1 MPVVFSESST
11 VSEQIR
17 YRKPRTQNQQE
28 TQDMDPISSSSSSSR
43 STKPTISSLLLAPSS
58 PTSPTHENS
67 TTPSASTV
75 LSTKKK
81 NFATF
86 RGLGCTASPQ
96 VSVPAVIRTSADW
109 DPKRVKKKKQNSNK
123 KKSLNSAVNVGGGVS
138 IGCSNSIQNNNPSS
152 SSSSSAP
159 LSLSSS
165 CVAVPDVWCGPGIGL
180 TTDAASVD
188 CVVSRRPASGRGR
201 IESDK
206 ATPRERSACP
216 IRRMVSPEDNPFLDI
231 ESSLGIPR
239 SQIELFA
246 SRHHR
251 HSRHGYS
258 EGLAEIVMLQNSLM
272 GGRTDGLD
280 RYRNWR
286 LDVDNMS
293 YEELLE
299 LGDRIGYV
307 NTGLREDEIAR
318 CVRRTKPF
326 FLSNLSLIRTEL
338 ERQCTI
344 CQEEYEAED
353 EMGKLDCGHFY
364 HIRCIKQWLSQKNCC
379 PVCKSAAMSNS

>member
-11 VSEQIR
+11 ISDQIR

-28 TQDMDPISSSSSSSR
+28 SQDMDPISSSTR
-43 STKPTISSLLLAPSS
+43 STKPTISSLLLAPFS
-58 PTSPTHENS
+58 PTSPTHENT
-67 TTPSASTV
+67 TTPSTAAV

-86 RGLGCTASPQ
+86 RGLGCAASPQ

-109 DPKRVKKKKQNSNK
+109 DPKRVKKKKQSSNK
-123 KKSLNSAVNVGGGVS
+123 NKSLNSSSVNVAGGGGVV
-138 IGCSNSIQNNNPSS
+138 IGCNNAVQNNPSS
-152 SSSSSAP
+152 SSSSVP

-188 CVVSRRPASGRGR
+188 CVVSRRPVSGRGR
-201 IESDK
+201 TESDK
-206 ATPRERSACP
+206 VTPRERSTCP
-216 IRRMVSPEDNPFLDI
+216 MRRMVSPEDNPFLDI
-231 ESSLGIPR
+231 ESSLGLPR

-299 LGDRIGYV
+299 LGEKIGYV

-364 HIRCIKQWLSQKNCC
+364 HTRCIKQWLSQKNSC

>member
-1 MPVVFSESST
+1 M
-11 VSEQIR
+11 
-17 YRKPRTQNQQE
+17 
-28 TQDMDPISSSSSSSR
+28 
-43 STKPTISSLLLAPSS
+43 
-58 PTSPTHENS
+58 
-67 TTPSASTV
+67 
-75 LSTKKK
+75 

-86 RGLGCTASPQ
+86 RGLGCTASSQ

-109 DPKRVKKKKQNSNK
+109 DNTKRVSKKKKQN
-123 KKSLNSAVNVGGGVS
+123 KSVSSCVNVSDNAV
-138 IGCSNSIQNNNPSS
+138 QNN
-152 SSSSSAP
+152 P
-159 LSLSSS
+159 LTST

-188 CVVSRRPASGRGR
+188 CVVSRRPVSGRGR

-206 ATPRERSACP
+206 VTPRVRSTFP
-216 IRRMVSPEDNPFLDI
+216 VRRMVSPEDNPFLAI
-231 ESSLGIPR
+231 ESSLGIPH
-239 SQIELFA
+239 SQVELFA

-258 EGLAEIVMLQNSLM
+258 EGLAERSGGWARQGPEVGRSNEAHPEARGEQKREAVGSIFAGHCLVKIVMLQNSLM

-280 RYRNWR
+280 LYRNWR
-286 LDVDNMS
+286 LD
-293 YEELLE
+293 ELLE

-307 NTGLREDEIAR
+307 NTGLREDEIAQ

-338 ERQCTI
+338 ERKCTI

-364 HIRCIKQWLSQKNCC
+364 HIRCIKQWLSQKNSC

>member
-1 MPVVFSESST
+1 MAESST
-11 VSEQIR
+11 ISDQIR

-28 TQDMDPISSSSSSSR
+28 PQGNMDPISSSTR
-43 STKPTISSLLLAPSS
+43 SKSTISSLLLSPFSPAS
-58 PTSPTHENS
+58 PTNDNP
-67 TTPSASTV
+67 TTPTTSTV
-75 LSTKKK
+75 FSTKKK

-86 RGLGCTASPQ
+86 RGLGCTASSQ
-96 VSVPAVIRTSADW
+96 VSVPAVIRNSADW
-109 DPKRVKKKKQNSNK
+109 DTKRVKKKKS
-123 KKSLNSAVNVGGGVS
+123 VNVGD
-138 IGCSNSIQNNNPSS
+138 NAIQNN
-152 SSSSSAP
+152 P
-159 LSLSSS
+159 LLSS
-165 CVAVPDVWCGPGIGL
+165 CVAVPHVWCGPGIGL
-180 TTDAASVD
+180 TADAASID
-188 CVVSRRPASGRGR
+188 CVVSSKPVSGRGR
-201 IESDK
+201 IERDK
-206 ATPRERSACP
+206 VTPRERSTFP
-216 IRRMVSPEDNPFLDI
+216 VRRMVSPEDNPFLDI

-239 SQIELFA
+239 SQVELFA

-258 EGLAEIVMLQNSLM
+258 EGLAEIVMLQNSFM
-272 GGRTDGLD
+272 GGRKDGLD

-338 ERQCTI
+338 ERKCTI

-364 HIRCIKQWLSQKNCC
+364 HIRCIKQWLSQKNSC
-379 PVCKSAAMSNS
+379 PICKSAAMSNS

>member
-1 MPVVFSESST
+1 MPVVFLETSD
-11 VSEQIR
+11 QLR
-17 YRKPRTQNQQE
+17 YRTPTTQNHQE
-28 TQDMDPISSSSSSSR
+28 SQEMDPISSSSSRSS
-43 STKPTISSLLLAPSS
+43 KPTTTISSLLLAPFS
-58 PTSPTHENS
+58 PPSPTHDTPTTS
-67 TTPSASTV
+67 TPAV
-75 LSTKKK
+75 FSTKKK

-109 DPKRVKKKKQNSNK
+109 DSKRVKKKKHNGSKNG
-123 KKSLNSAVNVGGGVS
+123 KSVSSSVNVG
-138 IGCSNSIQNNNPSS
+138 IGCNNAVQNNASS
-152 SSSSSAP
+152 S
-159 LSLSSS
+159 SSS

-188 CVVSRRPASGRGR
+188 CVVSRRPISGRGR

-206 ATPRERSACP
+206 VMTRERPTCP
-216 IRRMVSPEDNPFLDI
+216 IRRMVSAEDNPFLDI
-231 ESSLGIPR
+231 ESNLGIPR

-307 NTGLREDEIAR
+307 STGLREHEIAQ
-318 CVRRTKPF
+318 CVRRTRPF

-364 HIRCIKQWLSQKNCC
+364 HIRCIKQWLSQKNSC
-379 PVCKSAAMSNS
+379 PVCKTAAMSSS

>member
-1 MPVVFSESST
+1 MPVVLDSSD
-11 VSEQIR
+11 QIR
-17 YRKPRTQNQQE
+17 YRKPRAQNHQE
-28 TQDMDPISSSSSSSR
+28 TQDMDPVSSTR
-43 STKPTISSLLLAPSS
+43 STKPTISSLLLAPFS

-67 TTPSASTV
+67 TTPSTSAV

-109 DPKRVKKKKQNSNK
+109 DPKRVKKKKQNSSKN
-123 KKSLNSAVNVGGGVS
+123 KSLSSAVNVGGGVA
-138 IGCSNSIQNNNPSS
+138 IGCNNAIQNYP

-188 CVVSRRPASGRGR
+188 CVVSRRPVSGRGR
-201 IESDK
+201 IE
-206 ATPRERSACP
+206 TPRERSTCP

-239 SQIELFA
+239 SQVELFA

-364 HIRCIKQWLSQKNCC
+364 HIRCIKQWLSQKNSC

>member
-1 MPVVFSESST
+1 MAENST
-11 VSEQIR
+11 ISDQIK

-28 TQDMDPISSSSSSSR
+28 PQENMDPISSSTR
-43 STKPTISSLLLAPSS
+43 SKPTISSLLLSPFT
-58 PTSPTHENS
+58 PTSPTNENS
-67 TTPSASTV
+67 TTPTTPTV
-75 LSTKKK
+75 FSTKKM
-81 NFATF
+81 NFSTF
-86 RGLGCTASPQ
+86 RGLGCTASSQ

-109 DPKRVKKKKQNSNK
+109 DNKRVKKKKQKNKNKSGNS
-123 KKSLNSAVNVGGGVS
+123 SVNVGGDNAV
-138 IGCSNSIQNNNPSS
+138 NNPSS
-152 SSSSSAP
+152 SSSSSVPLP
-159 LSLSSS
+159 LSLTSS
-165 CVAVPDVWCGPGIGL
+165 CVTVPDVWCGPGIGL
-180 TTDAASVD
+180 TTDAANVD
-188 CVVSRRPASGRGR
+188 CVVSRRPVSGRGR

-206 ATPRERSACP
+206 VTPRERSTYP
-216 IRRMVSPEDNPFLDI
+216 VRRMVSPEDNPFLDI
-231 ESSLGIPR
+231 ESNHGIPR
-239 SQIELFA
+239 AQVELFS
-246 SRHHR
+246 SRQHR

-338 ERQCTI
+338 ERKCTI

-364 HIRCIKQWLSQKNCC
+364 HIRCIKQWLSQKNSC

>member
-1 MPVVFSESST
+1 MPVVFSESSPILD
-11 VSEQIR
+11 QIR
-17 YRKPRTQNQQE
+17 YRKHRIQE
-28 TQDMDPISSSSSSSR
+28 PQDMDPVSSSTR
-43 STKPTISSLLLAPSS
+43 STISSLLLAPFSPPS
-58 PTSPTHENS
+58 PTQENP
-67 TTPSASTV
+67 TTPTV
-75 LSTKKK
+75 FSIKKN

-86 RGLGCTASPQ
+86 RGLGCTDSPQ
-96 VSVPAVIRTSADW
+96 VSLPAVIRTSADW
-109 DPKRVKKKKQNSNK
+109 DPKRFKKKKQNSNK
-123 KKSLNSAVNVGGGVS
+123 NKSLNSAVHAVGGGGVA
-138 IGCSNSIQNNNPSS
+138 IRCNNAVQNN
-152 SSSSSAP
+152 A
-159 LSLSSS
+159 SSS
-165 CVAVPDVWCGPGIGL
+165 CVVVPDVWCGPGIGL

-188 CVVSRRPASGRGR
+188 CVVSRRPLSGRGR

-206 ATPRERSACP
+206 VTPRERSACP
-216 IRRMVSPEDNPFLDI
+216 IRRMVSAEDNPFLDI

-239 SQIELFA
+239 SEIELFA

-299 LGDRIGYV
+299 LGDRIGHV

-338 ERQCTI
+338 EKQCTI

-364 HIRCIKQWLSQKNCC
+364 HIRCIKHWLSQKNSC
-379 PVCKSAAMSNS
+379 PVCKSVAMSTS